1 MKKYRVPKNA
11 ITERGLRKL
20 MDKAAKDHSSLSDWA
35 TAHNITPQVV
45 SAFTRKVQSAGLQ
58 IPTALGYK
66 PQIVY
71 IPIKDNN
78 ISTANPPRRPTT
90 RPSSKVDH
98 KREPLEKKHARVK
111 DDREEAKKKLKAR
124 NKANKKNKKAK
135 K

>member
-35 TAHNITPQVV
+35 TAHSITPQAV
-45 SAFTRKVQSAGLQ
+45 SAFTRKVQTAGLQ

-71 IPIKDNN
+71 IPIKDDD
-78 ISTANPPRRPTT
+78 ISTANPPRRPTNKPT
-90 RPSSKVDH
+90 SKVDH
-98 KREPLEKKHARVK
+98 KREAVEKKHVKAK
-111 DDREEAKKKLKAR
+111 DDREEAKRLLKAR
-124 NKANKKNKKAK
+124 NKANKKNKKSK